1 MPALPRSTP
10 PNPHAEAKSP
20 TEAEIDVTAPTVGG
34 PCNKYSVRVCPTN
47 NNPGGCVTRDC
58 GPPVKATGVTVCPTW
73 TGLTGGTSYTVQAT
87 CVKADGSTGPIS
99 DPETFATPTA
109 G

>member
-1 MPALPRSTP
+1 M
-10 PNPHAEAKSP
+10 
-20 TEAEIDVTAPTVGG
+20 TAPTVGG

-58 GPPVKATGVTVCPTW
+58 GPPVQATGVTVCPTW
-73 TGLTGGTSYTVQAT
+73 TGLTGGTSYTVEAT
-87 CVKADGSTGPIS
+87 CVKADGSKGPTS
-99 DPETFATPTA
+99 APETFSTPTA